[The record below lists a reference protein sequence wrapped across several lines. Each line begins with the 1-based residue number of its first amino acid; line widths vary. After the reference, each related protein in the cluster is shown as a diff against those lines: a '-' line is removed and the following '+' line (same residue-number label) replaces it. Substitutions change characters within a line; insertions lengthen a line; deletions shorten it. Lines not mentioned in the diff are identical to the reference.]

1 MKLSISIC
9 VTAGLLNDSKFNRV
23 TRYKLRIT
31 GSDGKI
37 ETVINDPGQSR
48 KGITLIAHPHP
59 LHGGT
64 LDNKVVQ
71 MVASTLFE
79 LGYVAVRPNFRGVGM
94 SEGDYDNGEGEIEDM
109 LSAANFV
116 KSTYGDLPLIL
127 VGFSF
132 GAYIQHNAN
141 ILLRSQQLV
150 LIAPAV
156 NMFPFGAVP
165 ENTLVIH
172 GEQDELV
179 PLAAVQAW
187 AQPYGVEVN
196 VVTEADHFFHRKLP
210 QLKQILVDR
219 CRC

>member
-1 MKLSISIC
+1 M
-9 VTAGLLNDSKFNRV
+9 AGLLNDSKFSRV
-23 TRYKLRIT
+23 TRYKLRLA
-31 GSDGKI
+31 GSDGKL

-48 KGITLIAHPHP
+48 KGIALIAHPHP

-71 MVASTLFE
+71 TVASTLFE

-109 LSAANFV
+109 LTAANFV

-132 GAYIQHNAN
+132 GAYIQTNAN

-165 ENTLVIH
+165 ENTTVIH
-172 GEQDELV
+172 GDQDEVV

-187 AQPYGVEVN
+187 AQRYGVEVD
-196 VVTEADHFFHRKLP
+196 VIAEADHFFHRKLP

-219 CRC
+219 CLC

>member
-1 MKLSISIC
+1 M
-9 VTAGLLNDSKFNRV
+9 AGLLNDSKFSRV
-23 TRYKLRIT
+23 TRYKLRLA
-31 GSDGKI
+31 GSDGKL

-71 MVASTLFE
+71 TVASTLFE

-94 SEGDYDNGEGEIEDM
+94 SEGDYDNGKGEIEDM
-109 LSAANFV
+109 LTAANFV

-141 ILLRSQQLV
+141 ILLQSHQLV

-165 ENTLVIH
+165 ANTLVIH

-179 PLAAVQAW
+179 PLTAVQAW
-187 AQPYGVEVN
+187 AQPYGAEVN
-196 VVTEADHFFHRKLP
+196 VVTGADHFFHRKLP

-219 CRC
+219 CQC

>member
-71 MVASTLFE
+71 MVASALFE

-94 SEGDYDNGEGEIEDM
+94 SEGDYDNGKGEIEDM

-141 ILLRSQQLV
+141 ILLQSHQLV

-187 AQPYGVEVN
+187 AQPYGVEVD
-196 VVTEADHFFHRKLP
+196 VIAEADHFFHRKLP

-219 CRC
+219 CQC

>member
-1 MKLSISIC
+1 M
-9 VTAGLLNDSKFNRV
+9 ARLLNDSKFSRV
-23 TRYKLRIT
+23 TRYKLRLA
-31 GSDGKI
+31 GSEGKL

-71 MVASTLFE
+71 TVASTLFE

-109 LSAANFV
+109 LTAANFV

-141 ILLRSQQLV
+141 ILLQSHQLV

-179 PLAAVQAW
+179 PLAAVRAW
-187 AQPYGVEVN
+187 AQPYGVEVD
-196 VVTEADHFFHRKLP
+196 VIAEADHFFHRKLP

-219 CRC
+219 CQC

>member
-1 MKLSISIC
+1 M
-9 VTAGLLNDSKFNRV
+9 AGLLNDSKFSRV
-23 TRYKLRIT
+23 TRYKLRLA
-31 GSDGKI
+31 GSDGKL

-71 MVASTLFE
+71 TVASTLFE

-109 LSAANFV
+109 LTAANFV

-141 ILLRSQQLV
+141 ILLQSHQLV

-196 VVTEADHFFHRKLP
+196 AVMGADHFFHRKLP